1 MRRRD
6 NSVNRMMRDARGRLS
21 MSDMQIR
28 VLVVDDHRMFA
39 DALTALLGTADD
51 ITVVG
56 TTTDAHRVVE
66 LANTLKP
73 DVVTLD
79 ANLISADGI
88 EIARQLRQLP
98 RPPYVVMV
106 TCVDDVDRIVHA
118 IWAGAQAWVPKESS
132 AVQLIDVIRQV
143 VSGQAWLPPELL
155 GTVLQA
161 IVAATDGRPPERTPL
176 ASLTQRERQVLRCM
190 LAGLD
195 RGATADVLGLSLNT
209 VRTHAQSVL
218 TKLHVH
224 STLEAVSMALSF
236 GMSPDASNGTTQ
248 LQVATTHGAR
258 PRARNLAADT
268 RRDVSGDARDFGHAV
283 TSHPLRSA

>member
-1 MRRRD
+1 
-6 NSVNRMMRDARGRLS
+6 
-21 MSDMQIR
+21 MQIR

-51 ITVVG
+51 IAIVG
-56 TTTDAHRVVE
+56 TTTDARRVVE
-66 LANTLKP
+66 LADALKP

-88 EIARQLRQLP
+88 EVARELGRLS
-98 RPPYVVMV
+98 RPPHVVMV

-118 IWAGAQAWVPKESS
+118 IWAGARAWVPKESS
-132 AVQLIDVIRQV
+132 AVQLIDVVRHV
-143 VSGQAWLPPELL
+143 ASGQAWLPPELL
-155 GTVLQA
+155 GPVLQA

-176 ASLTQRERQVLRCM
+176 ASLTPRERQVLRCM

-236 GMSPDASNGTTQ
+236 GMSPEVSGGATQ
-248 LQVATTHGAR
+248 LQVATTHGTRLPAR
-258 PRARNLAADT
+258 KIDT
-268 RRDVSGDARDFGHAV
+268 PGDARDYRHTVA
-283 TSHPLRSA
+283 SHPLRSA